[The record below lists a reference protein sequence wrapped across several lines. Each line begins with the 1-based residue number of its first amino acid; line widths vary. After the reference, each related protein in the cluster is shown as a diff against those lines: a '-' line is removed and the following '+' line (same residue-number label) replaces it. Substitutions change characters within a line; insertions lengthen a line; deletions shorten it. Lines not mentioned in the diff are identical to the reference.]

1 MDMVAVWCRRTD
13 ELVDGPN
20 AAHLSSAVLDRW
32 EERLEDIFNGRP
44 YDMFDAALTHTV
56 HKFPLDIKVPNYLLF
71 PLIISQLVSWYQ
83 YTYAFVT

>member
-1 MDMVAVWCRRTD
+1 MLFLFVLFDVVVCIWVLDGWMDAVWCRRTD

-56 HKFPLDIKVPNYLLF
+56 HKFPLDIKVY
-71 PLIISQLVSWYQ
+71 
-83 YTYAFVT
+83 YT